1 MRNTGKLQTAGWMVV
16 VCLSWMIGAPAQAK
30 NTLKCTITDETGKP
44 LGKEQIVLVADG
56 AEKEKKEKTTEEGVV
71 QFKGLDDGT
80 YRIYGVIQGYVATK
94 SPPIQLSGNAEK
106 TCAYTIPSADYANTL
121 LQEVLQLVKEASLAE
136 AQLLKEGRP
145 AEEARK
151 AKQKK
156 YEEAEQKGQKAV
168 ELLPGEAGSHYV
180 LALSHASLG
189 KEAEA
194 VKEIKTAAELSPE
207 KFKDVVMPIQL
218 MALDTQATQAMSKGD
233 FDGAMQR
240 YEAMQKVAPN
250 DPTVYYN
257 MAVAYG
263 RQNKFDEA
271 LKTIDKAI
279 ELKPEDAELQQ
290 TKVRLQDLYMK
301 SMDKKLE
308 AK

>member
-1 MRNTGKLQTAGWMVV
+1 MV

-30 NTLKCTITDETGKP
+30 NTLNCTITDETGKP
-44 LGKEQIVLVADG
+44 LGKEQIVLVAVG
-56 AEKEKKEKTTEEGVV
+56 AEKEKKEKTNGDGVV
-71 QFKGLDDGT
+71 QFKGLDDGA

-94 SPPIQLSGNAEK
+94 SAPIQLSGNAEK
-106 TCAYTIPSADYANTL
+106 TCTYTIPSANYANAL
-121 LQEVLQLVKEASLAE
+121 LQDVIQLV
-136 AQLLKEGRP
+136 
-145 AEEARK
+145 
-151 AKQKK
+151 KQKK
-156 YEEAEQKGQKAV
+156 YGEAEQKGQKAV
-168 ELLPGEAGSHYV
+168 ELLPGEAGAHYV

-189 KEAEA
+189 KEDEA
-194 VKEIKTAAELSPE
+194 VEEIKTAAELSPE
-207 KFKDVVMPIQL
+207 KYKDVVTPVQL
-218 MALDTQATQAMSKGD
+218 MALDTQANQAMSKGD

-257 MAVAYG
+257 MAVALG
-263 RQNKFDEA
+263 RQDKFDEA

-290 TKVRLQDLYMK
+290 TKVRLQDMYMK